1 MVSAT
6 KIKMLCTAAFK
17 QTAAPTT
24 TTMTTTTTTAEL
36 QTTTDIRTF
45 FWQCTFEDAAGRG
58 SMCAMTQSSSDD
70 FDWTL
75 GSGSTPSSET
85 GPNSGYGGHGFY
97 IYIEASN
104 PRRMND
110 EAM

>member
-1 MVSAT
+1 
-6 KIKMLCTAAFK
+6 
-17 QTAAPTT
+17 
-24 TTMTTTTTTAEL
+24 
-36 QTTTDIRTF
+36 
-45 FWQCTFEDAAGRG
+45 
-58 SMCAMTQSSSDD
+58 MTQSSSDD

-75 GSGSTPSSET
+75 RSGSTPSSET
-85 GPNSGYGGHGFY
+85 GPNSAYGGSGFY